1 MLKLKKGSPLERLY
15 NGIWRENPTF
25 VLMLGMCA
33 TLAVTTSAINAIAM
47 GLSTAAVLVFSNIII
62 SALRKLIPDGVRMP
76 AYIVIVATLVTVVE
90 FLMHAFLTDLYD
102 ALGIYIPLI
111 VVSCIILGR
120 AEAYAS
126 KNPVISSA
134 FDGLGM
140 GLGFTLSLT
149 LIGLVREFIG
159 SGSLFGFKVLGEWFT
174 PVSIFVMAPGAFFVL
189 AIIAAIRNVIVR
201 PHVRDNAINEIACG
215 GNCRYCSGT
224 LCAENHQKLRESEEA
239 AKEVKTVK
247 TEKSEGGNV

>member
-1 MLKLKKGSPLERLY
+1 MKLKKGSPLERIY
-15 NGIWRENPTF
+15 NGVWRENPTF

-33 TLAVTTSAINAIAM
+33 TLAVTTSAVNAIAM
-47 GLSTAAVLVFSNIII
+47 GLSTAAVLIFSNLII

-102 ALGIYIPLI
+102 ALGIYLPLI
-111 VVSCIILGR
+111 VVNCIILGR

-126 KNPVISSA
+126 KNPVLSSV

-140 GLGFTLSLT
+140 GLGFTASLT
-149 LIGLVREFIG
+149 IIGLVREFIG
-159 SGSLFGFKVLGEWFT
+159 SGTLFGFTVLGDWFT

-189 AIIAAIRNVIVR
+189 AIIAAVRNVIVR
-201 PHVRDNAINEIACG
+201 PHVRENAINEISCG

-224 LCAENHQKLRESEEA
+224 LCAENHRRLREDETSASAPKAAEKEA
-239 AKEVKTVK
+239 
-247 TEKSEGGNV
+247 KS